1 MLSMLF
7 GFWFIC
13 DSVISFFLLD
23 LAKSIALPYYYLSL
37 IVDLIGCLMGLL
49 LLIGG
54 GSLIVNTPS
63 LIGNYFLLFGFTK
76 IIGGVIN
83 VENLHS
89 VR

>member
-1 MLSMLF
+1 
-7 GFWFIC
+7 
-13 DSVISFFLLD
+13 
-23 LAKSIALPYYYLSL
+23 
-37 IVDLIGCLMGLL
+37 MGLL